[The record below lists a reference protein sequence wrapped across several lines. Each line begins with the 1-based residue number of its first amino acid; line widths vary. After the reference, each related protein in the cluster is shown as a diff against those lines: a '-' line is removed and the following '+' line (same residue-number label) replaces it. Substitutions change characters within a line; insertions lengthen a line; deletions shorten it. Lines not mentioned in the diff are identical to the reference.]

1 MSAETFTFKAKG
13 KSYTIPAYSQIPMRA
28 LRRALD
34 EENQVKQ
41 SFIIVEETVTDKKTL
56 EALEELPVSEFIAF
70 MSEWVGNDEVT
81 SGD

>member
-41 SFIIVEETVTDKKTL
+41 SFIIVEETVTDKKAL
-56 EALEELPVSEFIAF
+56 DALESMTVSEFVQFVEAWAGE
-70 MSEWVGNDEVT
+70 SGAT